1 VPNDTEVLGSDRAN
15 GDGCGSASRRRRRR
29 HQRINAVNRVTPT
42 TPATMEPAIAPVC
55 DLCCFELGLEDVLD
69 DGWFVEGTVGVASG
83 ES

>member
-1 VPNDTEVLGSDRAN
+1 MPNDTEVLCSDRAN

-29 HQRINAVNRVTPT
+29 YQRINAVNRVTPT
-42 TPATMEPAIAPVC
+42 TPATIEPAIAPVC
-55 DLCCFELGLEDVLD
+55 DLCCFELGFEDVG